1 VSKTAQMDTMTAY
14 MEQATAS
21 DEVLDAL
28 DALVEV
34 LEENNRRN
42 ARAIEQAQA
51 MRSLR
56 DLGLS
61 YSEIALAEERP
72 GIVEMATANLEA
84 LLRTGSRL
92 RRAQA
97 AALHREGMTMERI
110 ADLFG
115 VTRQRVS
122 ALLRS
127 RSKSA

>member
-1 VSKTAQMDTMTAY
+1 MEKTS
-14 MEQATAS
+14 AS
-21 DEVLDAL
+21 DDVLEAL

-42 ARAIEQAQA
+42 GRAIEQARA
-51 MRSLR
+51 MRTQR
-56 DLGLS
+56 ERGLS
-61 YSEIALAEERP
+61 YSEIVLAEERP
-72 GIVEMATANLEA
+72 GIVEMATTNLEA

-97 AALHREGMTMERI
+97 SALHREGMTMERI

-115 VTRQRVS
+115 VSRQRVS

-127 RSKSA
+127 RGKSD

>member
-1 VSKTAQMDTMTAY
+1 MDTMTAY
-14 MEQATAS
+14 MEKATAN
-21 DEVLDAL
+21 DDVLEAL

-42 ARAIEQAQA
+42 ARAIEQAET

-56 DLGLS
+56 ERGLS
-61 YSEIALAEERP
+61 YSEIALTEERP
-72 GIVEMATANLEA
+72 GIVEIATANLEA

-97 AALHREGMTMERI
+97 AALHSEGMTMDRI

-127 RSKSA
+127 RGKSA